1 MYSIYTLIKQAVNS
15 YYGRITK
22 FKIISRNIFNNDLLV
37 SVETYDNFLLIKIP
51 VLTDGRIVVLR
62 PHRIDEVD
70 HIHIGKEDDQ

>member
-37 SVETYDNFLLIKIP
+37 SVETDDNFLLVKIP